1 MPTAATTATKIRFRV
16 KETSSHAPGPATEIA
31 LSPRPLAIGDY
42 YAGGIVAYISTS
54 SDLAEETDGLIAAKS
69 DLSPTG
75 FPWSSSTTT
84 VVGTSEGYGTG
95 LSNSNKIMASTG
107 ASSFSFAAYN
117 ARYYS
122 AGGHNEWFLPSKDE
136 LIKIRS
142 VFAEIGNFKT
152 SGSYWSSTE
161 EGMSSP
167 YNGSTAFALEFDS
180 NIGSFATKTWALL
193 VRPVRY
199 F

>member
-1 MPTAATTATKIRFRV
+1 MT
-16 KETSSHAPGPATEIA
+16 
-31 LSPRPLAIGDY
+31 
-42 YAGGIVAYISTS
+42 
-54 SDLAEETDGLIAAKS
+54 
-69 DLSPTG
+69 
-75 FPWSSSTTT
+75 
-84 VVGTSEGYGTG
+84 
-95 LSNSNKIMASTG
+95 STG

-142 VFAEIGNFKT
+142 VFAEIGNFT
-152 SGSYWSSTE
+152 ATGSYWSSTE
-161 EGMSSP
+161 VGMPP
-167 YNGSTAFALEFDS
+167 YNGSTVFALEFDS